1 MEDMLADIGKMDT
14 EKKNNNNNSKD
25 EDETSKESAQKKK
38 LQQLKKELSV
48 LLETPLVTLAATSKS
63 RENRAKGGKKK
74 ANVPPA
80 PIDFRKRKT
89 GFFVYTPGK

>member
-1 MEDMLADIGKMDT
+1 MLSDIGKMDT
-14 EKKNNNNNSKD
+14 EKKNNNKKD
-25 EDETSKESAQKKK
+25 EDETSKESTQKKK

-80 PIDFRKRKT
+80 PVDFRKRKT